1 MQSAGLSLA
10 LCSFTM
16 TQHRRRRGRETE
28 ILVAEHLV
36 NHGFASAHATSAS
49 APGSDILGV
58 AGVDFEVKGRKGFS
72 PLAAIKQI
80 RKRRKETGLGIVVMR
95 LDGQGESSVGDFMAI
110 MTFDDAIY
118 LLKASG
124 YGRSKD

>member
-1 MQSAGLSLA
+1 MRSARVSLG
-10 LCSFTM
+10 LCSTLM

-28 ILVAEHLV
+28 ILVAEYLV
-36 NHGFASAHATSAS
+36 AHGFTSAHATSSSAS
-49 APGSDILGV
+49 GSDIRGV
-58 AGVDFEVKGRKGFS
+58 TGVDFEVKARKGFS

-80 RKRRKETGLGIVVMR
+80 RKRRKETGLGVVIMR
-95 LDGQGESSVGDFMAI
+95 IDGQGKAAVGDFMAI
-110 MTFDDAIY
+110 TTLDDMLY